1 MDDIDERLAAFSRLF
16 AEQAGASAEAI
27 ENASNTGD
35 VQRLQQ
41 LCHSLAG
48 RAGMFGEAALGE
60 AASRIEQAL
69 EAGQSP
75 QSLSAAI
82 DGLTAQLRVVHARAH
97 P

>member
-16 AEQAGASAEAI
+16 AERAGASAEAI
-27 ENASNTGD
+27 ENASNSGD

-48 RAGMFGEAALGE
+48 RAGMFGEAAVGD

-69 EAGQSP
+69 DAGQSP
-75 QSLSAAI
+75 QNLSAAI
-82 DGLTAQLRVVHARAH
+82 AGLTALLRVVHARAN

>member
-16 AEQAGASAEAI
+16 AEQAGAGAEGI

-60 AASRIEQAL
+60 TASRIEQAL
-69 EAGQSP
+69 DAGQSP
-75 QSLSAAI
+75 QNLSAAI
-82 DGLTAQLRVVHARAH
+82 DGLTALLRVVHARAN

>member
-16 AEQAGASAEAI
+16 AEHAGASAEAI
-27 ENASNTGD
+27 ENAANTGD

-69 EAGQSP
+69 DAGQSP

-82 DGLTAQLRVVHARAH
+82 DGLTALLRVVHARAN

>member
-16 AEQAGASAEAI
+16 AEQAGTSAEAI

-48 RAGMFGEAALGE
+48 RAGMFGE

>member
-27 ENASNTGD
+27 ENAANTGD

-48 RAGMFGEAALGE
+48 RAGMFGEAALGD

-69 EAGQSP
+69 DAGQSP

-82 DGLTAQLRVVHARAH
+82 DGLTALLRVVHARAN

>member
-1 MDDIDERLAAFSRLF
+1 MNDIDERLAAFSRLF

-27 ENASNTGD
+27 ENAANTGD

-69 EAGQSP
+69 DAGQSP

-82 DGLTAQLRVVHARAH
+82 DGLTALLRVVHARAN

>member
-27 ENASNTGD
+27 ENAANTGD

-60 AASRIEQAL
+60 AASRIEHAL
-69 EAGQSP
+69 DAGQSP

-82 DGLTAQLRVVHARAH
+82 DGLTALLRVVHARAN